1 MVWLKHFTM
10 LTYITVCG
18 MVARG
23 PYGSTLPFI
32 TVSGLIEAPYGAHLT
47 SPAVVWEP
55 YYTSPLLVEV
65 FVPM

>member
-1 MVWLKHFTM
+1 MGGIAVVWLKHFTM

-32 TVSGLIEAPYGAHLT
+32 TVSGMIEAPYGANLHHQPWYGSHIT
-47 SPAVVWEP
+47 PA
-55 YYTSPLLVEV
+55 YC
-65 FVPM
+65 